1 MRLHQGLERLRIG
14 HFRHKI
20 GAINVMMSTQAIQ
33 EAILQHIPIFQGI
46 IEEFR
51 IFRATTTL
59 THLISRKDHMY
70 LLLLTLSIIQ
80 LQRGTIQYAS
90 FSLQSL

>member
-1 MRLHQGLERLRIG
+1 M
-14 HFRHKI
+14 
-20 GAINVMMSTQAIQ
+20 
-33 EAILQHIPIFQGI
+33 FQGI

-59 THLISRKDHMY
+59 THLISREDHMY

-80 LQRGTIQYAS
+80 LQWGAIQYAS
-90 FSLQSL
+90 FSLQSI

>member
-1 MRLHQGLERLRIG
+1 MRIHQGLERLRIG

-20 GAINVMMSTQAIQ
+20 GAINAMMSTQAIQ

-59 THLISRKDHMY
+59 THLISREDHMY

-80 LQRGTIQYAS
+80 LQWGAIQYTS